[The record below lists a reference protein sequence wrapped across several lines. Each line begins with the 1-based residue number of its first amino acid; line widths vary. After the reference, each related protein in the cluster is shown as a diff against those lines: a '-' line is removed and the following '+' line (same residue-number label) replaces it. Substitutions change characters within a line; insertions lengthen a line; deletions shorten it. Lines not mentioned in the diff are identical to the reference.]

1 MTNTYNAQHVLD
13 RVESV
18 LMAEKQLLLSGQ
30 AHRLAEM
37 SHEKVA
43 AMNAFDGLLQ
53 AGGDHLRQASIKR
66 QVEGIV
72 GVAKENA
79 VHFLAVQ
86 NGLQSI
92 LKRIGNAS
100 QDSYVGAYQ
109 SNGGQ
114 TPFTHATGGYSKKA

>member
-1 MTNTYNAQHVLD
+1 MV
-13 RVESV
+13 
-18 LMAEKQLLLSGQ
+18 EKQLLVSGQ

-53 AGGDHLRQASIKR
+53 TGGEYLRQASIKR

-72 GVAKENA
+72 GVARENA

-92 LKRIGNAS
+92 LKRIGNVS

-109 SNGGQ
+109 SNGGH
-114 TPFTHATGGYSKKA
+114 TPFTLATGGYSKKA